1 MSYQSDMKS
10 ATHTNTHTHTRL
22 MAEATAE
29 QHKDCSQVWNAAV
42 LSIAM
47 LDDYVYINGV
57 R

>member
-1 MSYQSDMKS
+1 
-10 ATHTNTHTHTRL
+10 

-29 QHKDCSQVWNAAV
+29 QHKDCSQVWTAAV